1 MKTPA
6 EHFGLKV
13 IGYAT
18 SPAYGPFPE
27 TTYEVLEV
35 VDMGT
40 AGRSFMVNKWYLP
53 NNRVPLWVTEQ
64 FGAKFKKLSEVK

>member
-1 MKTPA
+1 MTTPA

-13 IGYAT
+13 IGKVKIPGIAN
-18 SPAYGPFPE
+18 FPE
-27 TTYEVLEV
+27 ATYEVLKI

-53 NNRVPLWVTEQ
+53 NRCEPLWVTEQ
-64 FGAKFKKLSEVK
+64 FGAKFTRNK

>member
-1 MKTPA
+1 M
-6 EHFGLKV
+6 
-13 IGYAT
+13 
-18 SPAYGPFPE
+18 
-27 TTYEVLEV
+27 TYEVLEV